1 MELDEFTPLVILTWF
16 WWHILF

>member
-1 MELDEFTPLVILTWF
+1 MELDEFTPLVILTRS

>member
-1 MELDEFTPLVILTWF
+1 MELDEFTPLVILTRF

>member
-1 MELDEFTPLVILTWF
+1 MELDEFTPLVILTWS